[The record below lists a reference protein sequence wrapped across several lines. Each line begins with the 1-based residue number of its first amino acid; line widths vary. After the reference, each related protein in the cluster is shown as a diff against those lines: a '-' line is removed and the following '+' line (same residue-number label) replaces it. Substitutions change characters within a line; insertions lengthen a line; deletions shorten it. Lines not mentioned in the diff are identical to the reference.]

1 MSSVLI
7 VDDEPAMREILRR
20 WLAPAGYD
28 TREAPDAE
36 TALDLLTFSASDVV
50 LCDVTMPGHDG
61 LWLAQRLRERFPTLA
76 VVLVTA
82 VDAVPPTVSLRG
94 SVVEYLVKPVEPG
107 RLLAAVSRAVEWH
120 QTALARGPEHT
131 TTTDPIE
138 EWLGG
143 RRSESR
149 APNTDRDRDP
159 E

>member
-7 VDDEPAMREILRR
+7 VDDEPPMREILRR
-20 WLAPAGYD
+20 WLASAGHE

-36 TALDLLTFSASDVV
+36 TALTLLTLGASDVV

-61 LWLAQRLRERFPTLA
+61 LWLVQRLRERFPTLA

-82 VDAVPPTVSLRG
+82 VDTVPPTVSLQG
-94 SVVEYLVKPVEPG
+94 GVVEYLVKPLEPG

-120 QTALARGPEHT
+120 EAALARGPEHV
-131 TTTDPIE
+131 TTDPLE

-143 RRSESR
+143 RRSESP
-149 APNTDRDRDP
+149 APGTDRDRDP
-159 E
+159 Q

>member
-28 TREAPDAE
+28 TREAPDAD
-36 TALDLLTFSASDVV
+36 TALDLLTVSASDVV

-61 LWLAQRLRERFPTLA
+61 LWLVQRLRERFPTLA

-82 VDAVPPTVSLRG
+82 VDAVPPTVSLQG
-94 SVVEYLVKPVEPG
+94 GVVEYLVKPVEPG

-120 QTALARGPEHT
+120 QRALARGPERT
-131 TTTDPIE
+131 VTTDPIE
-138 EWLGG
+138 EWLDG
-143 RRSESR
+143 RRSQSR
-149 APNTDRDRDP
+149 APNPDRDRDP
-159 E
+159 Q